1 MTVFNLS
8 WIILDENKSNSDE
21 EKYERNQGI
30 ESEYNNYKRI
40 DQCVNSL
47 YSLRTRTELIKNI
60 NIGIA
65 NPPEWTL
72 QLTEVKDEDAKRGF
86 ELYTLDVK

>member
-40 DQCVNSL
+40 DQQSL
-47 YSLRTRTELIKNI
+47 SFKDTNRANKNI
-60 NIGIA
+60 DIGIA
-65 NPPEWTL
+65 ILPEWTL
-72 QLTEVKDEDAKRGF
+72 QL
-86 ELYTLDVK
+86 Y